1 MQYRRAPIPRIM
13 ARDMGSLS
21 CGRVVIGLL
30 AGAGAMG
37 ALGCN
42 ASLRALREPRPGRSL
57 NERVA
62 LVFSSRYRI
71 RFGGLERLHPFDI
84 NKYTTIYHALERDG
98 YVRPDDVYVPAEI
111 SRDDLL
117 TVHTE
122 RYLAELRR
130 PAALARYLEFPL
142 AALMTRWTVD
152 RAILRPF
159 RHAAGG
165 TLLAARE
172 AMQCGIAVN
181 LGGGYHHAG
190 PDSGGGFCIY
200 ADMPIAIRCLQ
211 RDGLIRRALVVD
223 LDAHQGNGTAVAF
236 ADDDSV
242 YTFSMHQAGIYP
254 QPPAES
260 DMDVELEAGTDD
272 DAFMA
277 TLTELLPGV
286 LADSRPDII
295 FLQAGVDPLA
305 DDPLAGLAM
314 SERGIVRRDAYV
326 IDLTADAGTPLVMC
340 LGGGYSRESWH
351 AQYLSIKRTLDRYG
365 LADGHPQYGP
375 GR

>member
-1 MQYRRAPIPRIM
+1 
-13 ARDMGSLS
+13 
-21 CGRVVIGLL
+21 
-30 AGAGAMG
+30 MG